1 MIILKVKGAIDNDGK
16 IVLNSTRVINWK
28 ELSDSNPPQLPTG
41 CSIAL
46 SISFDENDFLSG
58 EDRIVWA
65 TYDLRQAEIIQNTLL
80 VQHINCEVKKIAFDL
95 DLELTSMFLL
105 SITNE
110 REINMA
116 IDFIWKSESGLRL
129 KPDWSYPKD
138 VANKSFEQWLN
149 EH

>member
-1 MIILKVKGAIDNDGK
+1 MIILKTKGTFNSDGK
-16 IVLNSTRVINWK
+16 IVLNSTRTINWK
-28 ELSDSNPPQLPTG
+28 ELSDSNPPQLPAG
-41 CSIAL
+41 SSIEL

-58 EDRIVWA
+58 KDGIVWA
-65 TYDLRQAEIIQNTLL
+65 TYDSRQAEIIQSTLL
-80 VQHINCEVKKIAFDL
+80 AQHINCEVKKIALQDQNL
-95 DLELTSMFLL
+95 FLI

-110 REINMA
+110 REIKVVV
-116 IDFIWKSESGLRL
+116 DFIWKSDSGLRL